1 MGKANGG
8 KILDLAPILM
18 KVTMCRTK
26 NTVMALLDGNQ
37 AIYIQEGIKMMREKA

>member
-18 KVTMCRTK
+18 KVIMCRTK
-26 NTVMALLDGNQ
+26 SMVMVLSDGNQ
-37 AIYIQEGIKMMREKA
+37 AIYILEGIKMMREKA